1 MRKRN
6 PDLISIPFQRFM
18 EDMSKRNDVYFVTGH
33 QAVQWMRN
41 PTPLQEINRFEPWQ
55 CPKKFF
61 EPSELACNLPNTCK
75 LHSRVL
81 QQDRY
86 LFTCNECP
94 DQYPWVRN
102 EFGLS

>member
-1 MRKRN
+1 MGKRK
-6 PDLISIPFQRFM
+6 
-18 EDMSKRNDVYFVTGH
+18 DVYFVTAH

-41 PTPLQEINRFEPWQ
+41 PTPLYDIEHFQPWQ
-55 CPKKFF
+55 CPKKNL
-61 EPSELACNLPNTCK
+61 EQNELVCHLPNTCK

-94 DQYPWVRN
+94 EQYPWVRN
-102 EFGLS
+102 EYGLY

>member
-1 MRKRN
+1 
-6 PDLISIPFQRFM
+6 M

-41 PTPLQEINRFEPWQ
+41 PTPLHEINRFEPWQ

-61 EPSELACNLPNTCK
+61 ETSELACNLPNTCK